1 MKANKYS
8 FLNSIYLT
16 YNYISNVAK
25 FISCLFCFFLVLSTT
40 NAQNNSTSDSVKD
53 SIYSN
58 DPILDKIIS
67 FAEDSIDYDLQNNK
81 VILYHNA
88 KINYQNIELQAAYI
102 EIDSKNNTVFAKSL
116 KDSLGNN
123 YGYPN
128 FTENN
133 NSFSSK
139 EITYNFKTK
148 KGIIKEV
155 VTKEGESF
163 IHGKK
168 VKKEESDVLF
178 TYNGKYTTCNLDHP
192 HFAIKA
198 KKIKTIPNKKIIT
211 GPAVLEFGGVPTPI
225 ALPFGFFPNQ
235 KKQSSGIIFPTYGE
249 SRNLGFF
256 LRNGGY
262 YFAINDKMDFSLK
275 GDIYTKGS
283 WALRAN
289 SNYKK
294 RYKYNGYL
302 NLSYSSIKSG
312 SKLIQTQTDKR
323 DFLIKWKHNQDPKAS
338 KNSRFSA
345 DVNAGSST
353 FHQNN
358 SYNDNDYLSNTF
370 QSSAS
375 YSKTFS
381 NSNFS
386 LNLRHSQST
395 LNNTVNLTLP
405 EVTYSVNRI
414 YPFKF
419 LNKSQTKKWYDK
431 ISFNYNMNAKN
442 QVSSVDSLLFT
453 TNTLENLKNGVLHK
467 IPLSTSFKTLKYVTV
482 SPGFNYEEKWYFN
495 KLERSFF
502 QNQILTDT
510 ISGFDRVYS
519 YNARVNINT
528 KLYGLFNFKKGK
540 IKAIRH
546 VISPNLSFNY
556 NPDFS
561 NAKYGYYQELVS
573 DTLGNTTT
581 YSAYQNGIYG
591 NASSKEQG
599 NISLAISNI
608 LEMKVKTKND
618 SINSSKK
625 VSLFDNINIRSSYN
639 IFADSLNLSLININ
653 GRTQLF
659 KKINFRFNSS
669 FDPYTLD
676 ENNNR
681 INKLYISQNKFPARF
696 LNSSASLGFS
706 FSGGKNEESFNNW
719 QDYIDFD
726 IPWNLS
732 VDYNFNYNKFSI
744 ANAFNQSLNFNGN
757 INLTPKWKLGFNSG
771 YDFINKDLTYTSLDI
786 YRDLH
791 CWEMRFKWIPF
802 GNHQSYNFTIRVKA
816 SVLQDLKWEKK
827 KDWYDYN

>member
-289 SNYKK
+289 SNYK
-294 RYKYNGYL
+294 
-302 NLSYSSIKSG
+302 
-312 SKLIQTQTDKR
+312 
-323 DFLIKWKHNQDPKAS
+323 
-338 KNSRFSA
+338 
-345 DVNAGSST
+345 
-353 FHQNN
+353 
-358 SYNDNDYLSNTF
+358 
-370 QSSAS
+370 
-375 YSKTFS
+375 
-381 NSNFS
+381 
-386 LNLRHSQST
+386 
-395 LNNTVNLTLP
+395 
-405 EVTYSVNRI
+405 
-414 YPFKF
+414 
-419 LNKSQTKKWYDK
+419 
-431 ISFNYNMNAKN
+431 
-442 QVSSVDSLLFT
+442 
-453 TNTLENLKNGVLHK
+453 
-467 IPLSTSFKTLKYVTV
+467 
-482 SPGFNYEEKWYFN
+482 
-495 KLERSFF
+495 
-502 QNQILTDT
+502 
-510 ISGFDRVYS
+510 
-519 YNARVNINT
+519 
-528 KLYGLFNFKKGK
+528 
-540 IKAIRH
+540 
-546 VISPNLSFNY
+546 
-556 NPDFS
+556 
-561 NAKYGYYQELVS
+561 
-573 DTLGNTTT
+573 
-581 YSAYQNGIYG
+581 
-591 NASSKEQG
+591 
-599 NISLAISNI
+599 
-608 LEMKVKTKND
+608 
-618 SINSSKK
+618 
-625 VSLFDNINIRSSYN
+625 
-639 IFADSLNLSLININ
+639 
-653 GRTQLF
+653 
-659 KKINFRFNSS
+659 
-669 FDPYTLD
+669 
-676 ENNNR
+676 
-681 INKLYISQNKFPARF
+681 
-696 LNSSASLGFS
+696 
-706 FSGGKNEESFNNW
+706 
-719 QDYIDFD
+719 
-726 IPWNLS
+726 
-732 VDYNFNYNKFSI
+732 
-744 ANAFNQSLNFNGN
+744 
-757 INLTPKWKLGFNSG
+757 
-771 YDFINKDLTYTSLDI
+771 
-786 YRDLH
+786 
-791 CWEMRFKWIPF
+791 
-802 GNHQSYNFTIRVKA
+802 
-816 SVLQDLKWEKK
+816 
-827 KDWYDYN
+827 